1 LRSREVR
8 SAVAAVLI
16 ATIGAVTVVLV
27 LVHPSR
33 GSRALRAPAV
43 TAPKMSPAYP
53 LLLRQLSTQ
62 AARLP
67 KRAGVSR
74 VRGSLVL
81 TRAVDGLVWRFAY
94 LKRGRDACWLL
105 IAPHDTGGGT
115 CGTTPHGGQPI
126 FIYAGVLPDPH
137 RPSRLIDGV
146 FYGLVS
152 RRVRALEFERPDCST
167 VSVNL
172 SSRPLFWVPMT
183 RRSLDRKIVPKRLV
197 AHLVG
202 GRTIR
207 GLLPNLEPGSD
218 GRTGKRCS
226 KATFR

>member
-1 LRSREVR
+1 LRSRELR
-8 SAVAAVLI
+8 SAGAAVLI
-16 ATIGAVTVVLV
+16 ATIGTVTAVLV
-27 LVHPSR
+27 LVHPS
-33 GSRALRAPAV
+33 GSRALKAPAV

-53 LLLRQLSTQ
+53 VLLRRLSDQ
-62 AARLP
+62 ATRLP

-74 VRGSLVL
+74 VRGSLIV
-81 TRAVDGLVWRFAY
+81 TRAVDGLVWRLAY

-105 IAPHDTGGGT
+105 IAPHATGGAT
-115 CGTTPHGGQPI
+115 CGTAPQVGHPI
-126 FIYAGVLPDPH
+126 IIYAGGRPDPH

-152 RRVRALEFERPDCST
+152 RRVRALELEWSDCST
-167 VSVNL
+167 ASVDL
-172 SSRPLFWVPMT
+172 SSRPLFWLPMT
-183 RRSLDRKIVPKRLV
+183 RRSLDREMAPKRWV

-226 KATFR
+226 KATFP